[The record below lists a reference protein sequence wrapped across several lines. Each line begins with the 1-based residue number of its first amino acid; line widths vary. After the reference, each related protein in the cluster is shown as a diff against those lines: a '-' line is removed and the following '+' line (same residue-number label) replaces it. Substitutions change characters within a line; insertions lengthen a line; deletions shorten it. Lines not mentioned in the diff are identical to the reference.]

1 MSSPSPG
8 PSPKGAR
15 IREHWRQTL
24 REAEAR
30 GTDDGA
36 PQPVQRE
43 SGKVRENRLRRAA
56 GRQGLRIV
64 KSRRRDPRAVDYGRY
79 WISGENRAL
88 LTSEYGVTLDEV
100 EEYLSG
106 EE

>member
-1 MSSPSPG
+1 MSSPSSKVAG
-8 PSPKGAR
+8 

-24 REAEAR
+24 AEAEAR
-30 GTDDGA
+30 GTDPGA
-36 PQPVQRE
+36 PQPVQVDPE
-43 SGKVRENRLRRAA
+43 KVRENRLRRAA
-56 GRQGLRIV
+56 GRQGLRLI

-106 EE
+106 EG

>member
-1 MSSPSPG
+1 MSSPSSKVAG
-8 PSPKGAR
+8 

-24 REAEAR
+24 AEAAAR
-30 GTDDGA
+30 GTDPWPDQGEDA
-36 PQPVQRE
+36 
-43 SGKVRENRLRRAA
+43 KVRVNRLRRVAA
-56 GRQGLRIV
+56 RQGMRIS
-64 KSRRRDPRAVDYGRY
+64 KSRRRDPRALDYGRY

-100 EEYLSG
+100 EEFLSG